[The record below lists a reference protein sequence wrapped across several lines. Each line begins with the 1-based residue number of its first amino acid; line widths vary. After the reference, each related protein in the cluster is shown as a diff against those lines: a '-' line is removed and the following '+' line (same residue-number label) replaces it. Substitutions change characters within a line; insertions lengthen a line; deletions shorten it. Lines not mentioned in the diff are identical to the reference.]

1 MVYILV
7 LPYKYTIFM
16 KLKKISDLVIG
27 LERKQKVGK
36 NYAIKIKF
44 KKPIL
49 DMCKVKKC
57 VEKLKKEG
65 FNVDTP
71 PGVKGGIYA
80 VSISKIGKET
90 MPSHYTQILNDEI
103 VTLTLDPAGKK
114 IFREIMRSCLK
125 RILVVDDEDN
135 IGVLFSKILTRE
147 GYPFKICN
155 NGCGALKELTDEDYY
170 LLITDHRMPSKDGM
184 PNMNGDELINR
195 IKETKPEIKT
205 MIMSGGT
212 FRKEDK
218 EKNSNIGMFL
228 GKPFTVE
235 TLVKTVKDIF

>member
-1 MVYILV
+1 
-7 LPYKYTIFM
+7 M

-27 LERKQKVGK
+27 VEKKQKVGK
-36 NYAIKIKF
+36 NYAIGIKF

-57 VEKLKKEG
+57 VEKFKKEG

-71 PGVKGGIYA
+71 PDTRGGTYA
-80 VSISKIGKET
+80 VSISKLSKET

-114 IFREIMRSCLK
+114 IFKEIMRSCLK
-125 RILVVDDEDN
+125 KILVAEDEDPIRVLFGRILA
-135 IGVLFSKILTRE
+135 RE
-147 GYPFKICN
+147 GYPFKACN
-155 NGCGALKELTDEDYY
+155 NGCDALKELTDEDYY
-170 LLITDHRMPSKDGM
+170 LLITDHSMPSKNGI
-184 PNMNGDELINR
+184 PSMNGDELINR

-205 MIMSGGT
+205 IIMSGGT

-218 EKNSNIGMFL
+218 EKNSNIEMFFE
-228 GKPFTVE
+228 KPFTVE
-235 TLVKTVKDIF
+235 TLVRTIRNVF